1 MSENNKQIVIRR
13 KQTPLR
19 PGSRLS
25 LTLMQQTCT
34 IRMLKGVPMYNLIRL
49 MEEIWIDPTVSKNK
63 KYECKIENKEE
74 EIQLVFNS
82 RMAKK
87 KFIRRLLKISR
98 ISANTA
104 YTTQF
109 ILREKLI
116 KMDNDCREMSNIQL

>member
-1 MSENNKQIVIRR
+1 
-13 KQTPLR
+13 
-19 PGSRLS
+19 
-25 LTLMQQTCT
+25 
-34 IRMLKGVPMYNLIRL
+34 MYNLIRL